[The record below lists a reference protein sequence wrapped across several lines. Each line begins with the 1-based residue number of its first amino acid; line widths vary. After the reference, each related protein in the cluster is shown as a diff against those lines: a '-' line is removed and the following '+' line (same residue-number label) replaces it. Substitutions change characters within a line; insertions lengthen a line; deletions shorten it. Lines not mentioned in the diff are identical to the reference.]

1 MKNKS
6 KNAASSIANINTTE
20 MAAFL
25 LSNLVCLSTI
35 AATIASS
42 SSSSSSTEVRLVSI
56 VGSALE
62 LSCPS
67 SYPPPWTKTAA
78 SGGEMAIIGVNGQRH
93 ANWKDPRYEF
103 AAEDSRDSEDL
114 RNFVLR
120 ISEIRS
126 SDAGRFV
133 CGSDSPSTFIVTV
146 LR

>member
-1 MKNKS
+1 MVV
-6 KNAASSIANINTTE
+6 
-20 MAAFL
+20 FL

-42 SSSSSSTEVRLVSI
+42 SSSTELRLVSI
-56 VGSALE
+56 VGSGLE
-62 LSCPS
+62 LSSPS

-78 SGGEMAIIGVNGQRH
+78 FGGEMAIIGVNGQRH

-103 AAEDSRDSEDL
+103 AAEDSRDSEDS

-120 ISEIRS
+120 ISETRS